1 MPKFV
6 SHGWEIYFHPQ
17 LFGTQ
22 YQELFDRVSNL
33 REKLPEEDFKHHAT
47 VKLFAAIITAI
58 ETKIPS
64 DPKAS
69 HFALTGALKR
79 YGRVK
84 KMGLPERYRLFFRA
98 FDTPQLK
105 TTVILWLGFP
115 RKEGA
120 KNDCYEVFTKMVARG
135 TFPDNLDELLANSE
149 AVGGADFRSIELS
162 NPESEVTPDE
172 RT

>member
-1 MPKFV
+1 MAKFV
-6 SHGWEIYFHPQ
+6 SNGWEIYFHPQ

-22 YQELFDRVSNL
+22 YQELFNRVSDL
-33 REKLPEEDFKHHAT
+33 QEKLPQSEFKTHAT
-47 VKLFAAIITAI
+47 VKLFAAITVAL

-64 DPKAS
+64 NPCAS

-98 FDTPQLK
+98 FDTPELK
-105 TTVILWLGFP
+105 AIVILWLGFP

-120 KNDCYEVFTKMVARG
+120 KNDCYQAFTKMVERG
-135 TFPDNLDELLANSE
+135 TFPDSLDELIAE
-149 AVGGADFRSIELS
+149 PEKTQD
-162 NPESEVTPDE
+162 ESE
-172 RT
+172 